1 MHGEKKSKLPNGFV
15 WRNVTVERA
24 ADALLEE
31 HGADALKQAR
41 LGKAAGRR
49 QRSRSIYNYWEEVER
64 LLVAR
69 AARAEAAEEV

>member
-1 MHGEKKSKLPNGFV
+1 MKSEKKNTLPNGFV
-15 WRNVTVERA
+15 WRNVSAERA

-41 LGKAAGRR
+41 LGKAAGKR

-64 LLVAR
+64 LLETR
-69 AARAEAAEEV
+69 AARAEAVEEG